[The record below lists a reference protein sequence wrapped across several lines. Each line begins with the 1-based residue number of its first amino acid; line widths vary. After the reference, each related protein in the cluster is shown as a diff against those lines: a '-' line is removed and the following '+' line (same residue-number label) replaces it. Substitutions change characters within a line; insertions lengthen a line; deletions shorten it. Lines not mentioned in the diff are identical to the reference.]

1 MLEQNTPALCARL
14 EQTDDEKL
22 YQISFV
28 SCDAVLSEEDM
39 VGLQQA
45 YLDIEEQR
53 KALTG
58 QHHPYLEPTQKIKG
72 DWNHISLRQVEDI
85 YAYQITLRY
94 VSWVVSEEEL
104 DLMVNSVIEPFLARG
119 FMNRMLKAIEKN
131 RPLF

>member
-1 MLEQNTPALCARL
+1 MLEQNPPALCARL

-22 YQISFV
+22 YQSSFV

-58 QHHPYLEPTQKIKG
+58 QPHPYLEPTQKIKG

-131 RPLF
+131 RPLL